1 MRRNAD
7 QSERK
12 EKMKEWFPKGPCVK
26 RSVLVLTAVLSLAG
40 CTRVEVDGSAVR
52 ELQEGQKK
60 IMEQLDKFEAN
71 QTKIIASLRTLP
83 QPAGPAIDFSKVWDI
98 RTDKSAARG
107 SDQARVTLVEFSDYQ
122 CPYCRANETLIQN
135 LLDAFPND
143 LKVVFKNYPLSFHK
157 RALPAAKACEA
168 ARLQDK
174 FWEMQKRV
182 WENPQK
188 LEDEDLRGYAR
199 DVGLDMKRFEVDFT
213 GDRVARNIQE
223 DVQEARRIQV
233 TGTPTLF
240 LNGKRV
246 QKRDPEEMKK
256 EIQALLAGEKKP
268 SS

>member
-1 MRRNAD
+1 
-7 QSERK
+7 
-12 EKMKEWFPKGPCVK
+12 MKEGFLKGRCVK
-26 RSVLVLTAVLSLAG
+26 PSVLVLTAVLSVTG
-40 CTRVEVDGSAVR
+40 CNGVEVDGDAIR

-60 IMEQLDKFEAN
+60 IVEQLDKFEAN
-71 QTKIIASLRTLP
+71 QTKIIASLQARS
-83 QPAGPAIDFSKVWDI
+83 QPAGPAVDFSKVWDI
-98 RTDKSAARG
+98 RTDKSPSRG
-107 SDQARVTLVEFSDYQ
+107 SDKARVTLVEFSDYQ
-122 CPYCRANETLIQN
+122 CPYCRTNETLMQN

-199 DVGLDMKRFEVDFT
+199 EAGLDMKRFEIDFA
-213 GDRVARNIQE
+213 GERVARNVQE

-246 QKRDPEEMKK
+246 QKRDLEEIKK
-256 EIQALLAGEKKP
+256 EIQALLAGENKP